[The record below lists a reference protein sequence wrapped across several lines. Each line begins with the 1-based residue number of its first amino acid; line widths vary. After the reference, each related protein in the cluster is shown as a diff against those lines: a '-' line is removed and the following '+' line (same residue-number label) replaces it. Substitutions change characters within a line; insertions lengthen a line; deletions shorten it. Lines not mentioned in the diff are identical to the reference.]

1 MNVTKSKMLLLL
13 QSALCVILVV
23 MLAAAA
29 IGIYRDGVAEKQENP
44 LAWIYTREKAAA
56 ALNTVMPVAV
66 LAVAVTVTCAV
77 LGVRDEEQDKPVKD
91 IELMRNL
98 MAERV
103 AEPSAEMKK
112 EQALQRKLR
121 YGGWAAFGLCMLPI
135 RVRAVHAADPA
146 VHAQRKSFPKR
157 RSGRDDQGAGRACA
171 AMGSVGHRV
180 PDRVHGP

>member
-66 LAVAVTVTCAV
+66 LAVAVTVTCA
-77 LGVRDEEQDKPVKD
+77 GG
-91 IELMRNL
+91 
-98 MAERV
+98 AERRNEER
-103 AEPSAEMKK
+103 A
-112 EQALQRKLR
+112 
-121 YGGWAAFGLCMLPI
+121 GFAAKAPVRRLG

-146 VHAQRKSFPKR
+146 VHAQRQPLPKR
-157 RSGRDDQGAGRACA
+157 
-171 AMGSVGHRV
+171 
-180 PDRVHGP
+180 